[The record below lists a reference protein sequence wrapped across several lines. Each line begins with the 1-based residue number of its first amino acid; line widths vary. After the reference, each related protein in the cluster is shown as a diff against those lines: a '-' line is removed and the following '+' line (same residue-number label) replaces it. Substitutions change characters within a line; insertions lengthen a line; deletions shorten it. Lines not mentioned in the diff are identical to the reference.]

1 MKLKAVATI
10 LWLALSASA
19 LNAQTHLIMSMTL
32 GPNQIGQVKTS
43 QGITTRITF
52 TEPVRDIIC
61 GDLYDAAT
69 GKGSFVLQ
77 RIDNDVFLKP
87 VVPRGM
93 SNLFVKT
100 GEKGEHTFTFDLQ
113 IVQTDQANRVV
124 NVIEGSGIR
133 SEAESRDEAKK
144 ALEDAQKQAGE
155 LVRTAREEADRIVK
169 QANQK
174 ASEIHAKAL
183 ERGEELD
190 RQAADRAGQ
199 MVEQR
204 FLRAM
209 IQGVREAKTIDSHVV
224 AKKVSLVVDPRVL
237 TFDAKSYLRY
247 TIKNDGDNDFS
258 FGALSLE
265 RRNGKGTFPVQSEV
279 IQGRIENK
287 LKPGEATIGLIV
299 FDLTEVPAGDK
310 LSLFIRGE
318 DNTEIGR
325 LNIQA
330 IR

>member
-1 MKLKAVATI
+1 MKLKSAATI

-19 LNAQTHLIMSMTL
+19 LSAQTHLIMSMTL

-52 TEPVRDIIC
+52 PEPVRDIIC

-87 VVPRGM
+87 VVPKGM

-113 IVQTDQANRVV
+113 IVQPDQANRVV

-133 SEAESRDEAKK
+133 PEAESRDEAKK
-144 ALEDAQKQAGE
+144 ALDAQKQAGE
-155 LVRTAREEADRIVK
+155 LMRIAREEADRIVK

-190 RQAADRAGQ
+190 RQAAERAGQ

-209 IQGVREAKTIDSHVV
+209 IQGVKEAKTIDSHVV
-224 AKKVSLVVDPRVL
+224 AKKVSLLLDPRVL